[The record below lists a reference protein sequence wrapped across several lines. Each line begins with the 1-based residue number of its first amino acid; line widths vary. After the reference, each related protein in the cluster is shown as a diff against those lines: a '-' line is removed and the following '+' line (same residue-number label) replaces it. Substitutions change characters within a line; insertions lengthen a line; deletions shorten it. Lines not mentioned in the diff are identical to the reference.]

1 MLTLSSGTQRPIE
14 LSPERWTMIH
24 SVLELVIRYA
34 ADVKKMFPSSIEFD
48 NRWGSRY
55 PRTRILRCDA
65 EEKLLD
71 LISEHI
77 CKVGVSGLL
86 SVARQP
92 SAIKQAVLRY
102 IRKSDLAPGDV
113 NEVEKGAFWTETT
126 KGPLLLLRGLIAGGV
141 LSFVLKSK
149 RWRVNYGIDPSR
161 TPKTQLAVPYR
172 SKDSPSP
179 RSEFSH
185 PDVVITLTSFTYY
198 YGGLDDQDLFDTFA
212 HLEKSD
218 QADVEYQEWVRSAGA
233 LPEAFRHLTGV
244 NIKDRHQCTTEIFP
258 LLRHSKGTIDY
269 FLSHIVFPKAM
280 KEFPYKLS
288 ASGWDLGAIKSH
300 PTTGFSGTNDSRQVL
315 PLSVH
320 YLDSEKQKHTNALVL
335 AYLLQDENSIKLL
348 PPQTDAEYLL
358 KIVNTMEPPTR
369 VILDAGAQILELS
382 NIQVAETWLRISNS
396 NGTKAKAVIFF
407 NDNEEL
413 SVLDHNGRVELL
425 QTSPFAKHLDECLV
439 YLDQAH
445 TRGTDLKM
453 PKHYRA
459 AVTLG
464 ANLTKDTLVQACMRM
479 RKLGK
484 GQSVVFCI
492 PEEIQTKVLE
502 RTSKPR
508 STEIE
513 VSDVL
518 IWAITETWA
527 DMRRSIP
534 LWATQGRRYEDHKDY
549 LNGAETTVE
558 QAKEFL
564 EKEAQSLED
573 RYRPRPRKRF
583 DAAKDWDT
591 TNRNIREILKR
602 CRDFEATS
610 FDTATLQEEQ
620 ERELS
625 PEIEE
630 EREVQRPAPMEA
642 EEHKLH
648 PDLLR
653 LVDTGIFPARSDAF
667 LPAFQALKSTSAANR
682 FDLVQFPNDLLVTAD
697 FMRTVRRP
705 GGVTSESYVSDSYL
719 RPVQWILSV
728 MKRDKPSASCRLVI
742 LSPLETE
749 QLLPTIQKSNIVTLH
764 LYAPRPTQGYDPLD
778 TLDLYCV
785 GRGFSAS
792 SPSISRSQIVQ
803 LNLFA
808 GQLYFES
815 YTEYVEL
822 CRFLGLA
829 WEAPKEGEEL
839 QADGFIVPPAGVWGL
854 NKSPV
859 GFLREYVKMRREG
872 EGMEKTHLGR
882 VLEGG
887 LLEEREFKLE

>member
-1 MLTLSSGTQRPIE
+1 
-14 LSPERWTMIH
+14 
-24 SVLELVIRYA
+24 
-34 ADVKKMFPSSIEFD
+34 
-48 NRWGSRY
+48 
-55 PRTRILRCDA
+55 
-65 EEKLLD
+65 
-71 LISEHI
+71 
-77 CKVGVSGLL
+77 
-86 SVARQP
+86 
-92 SAIKQAVLRY
+92 
-102 IRKSDLAPGDV
+102 
-113 NEVEKGAFWTETT
+113 
-126 KGPLLLLRGLIAGGV
+126 
-141 LSFVLKSK
+141 
-149 RWRVNYGIDPSR
+149 
-161 TPKTQLAVPYR
+161 
-172 SKDSPSP
+172 
-179 RSEFSH
+179 
-185 PDVVITLTSFTYY
+185 VVITLTSLTYY
-198 YGGLDDQDLFDTFA
+198 YGGLDNQDLFDTFA

-233 LPEAFRHLTGV
+233 LPEAFQHLTGV
-244 NIKDRHQCTTEIFP
+244 NIKNRYQCTTEIFP
-258 LLRHSKGTIDY
+258 LLQYSKAAIDY

-280 KEFPYKLS
+280 KEFPHKLS
-288 ASGWDLGAIKSH
+288 ASGWDLGAIKSR
-300 PTTGFSGTNDSRQVL
+300 PTTGFSGTSDSRQVL

-320 YLDSEKQKHTNALVL
+320 YIDSEKQKHTNALVL

-348 PPQTDAEYLL
+348 PPQTDAGHLL
-358 KIVNTMEPPTR
+358 EIINTMEPPTQ

-407 NDNEEL
+407 NNNEEL
-413 SVLDHNGRVELL
+413 SVLDGNGRVELL
-425 QTSPFAKHLDECLV
+425 QTSPFAKNLDECLV

-464 ANLTKDTLVQACMRM
+464 AKLTKDTLVQACMRM

-484 GQSVVFCI
+484 GQSVIFCI
-492 PEEIQTKVLE
+492 PEEIQVKVLDC
-502 RTSKPR
+502 TSKPR

-518 IWAITETWA
+518 LWATTETWA
-527 DMRRSIP
+527 EMRRSIP
-534 LWATQGRRYEDHKDY
+534 LWATQGRRYEDHRDC
-549 LNGAETTVE
+549 LNGEVTTVE

-573 RYRPRPRKRF
+573 RYRPRPLKRF

-591 TNRNIREILKR
+591 TNKNIREILKR
-602 CRDFEATS
+602 CCDFEATS
-610 FDTATLQEEQ
+610 FDTASLQEEQ

-630 EREVQRPAPMEA
+630 EREVQRPAPMKA
-642 EEHKLH
+642 EQHKLH
-648 PDLLR
+648 PDLIQ
-653 LVDTGIFPARSDAF
+653 LVDTGVFAAGSDAF
-667 LPAFQALKSTSAANR
+667 LPAFQALKSTSAAKR
-682 FDLVQFPNDLLVTAD
+682 FDLVQFPNDLLITAD

-705 GGVTSESYVSDSYL
+705 RGVTSESYISDSYL

-728 MKRDKPSASCRLVI
+728 AKGDKPSTSRRLVI
-742 LSPLETE
+742 LSPLEAE
-749 QLLPTIQKSNIVTLH
+749 QLLLRIQKSNRVTLH
-764 LYAPRPTQGYDPLD
+764 LYAPRPNQGYDPLD

-792 SPSISRSQIVQ
+792 SPRIHRSQIVQ

-808 GQLYFES
+808 GQLYFGS

-822 CRFLGLA
+822 CRCLGLA
-829 WEAPKEGEEL
+829 WDAPKEGEEL
-839 QADGFIVPPAGVWGL
+839 QADGFIVPPAGIWGL

-859 GFLREYVKMRREG
+859 GFLREYVKIRREG

-887 LLEEREFKLE
+887 LLEEREFNLE